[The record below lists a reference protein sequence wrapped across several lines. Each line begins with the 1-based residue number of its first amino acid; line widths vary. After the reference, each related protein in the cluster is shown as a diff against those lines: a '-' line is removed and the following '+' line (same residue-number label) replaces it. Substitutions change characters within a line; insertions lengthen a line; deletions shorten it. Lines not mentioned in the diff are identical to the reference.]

1 MPEPKRLIEPEDLY
15 HYSWISDPSI
25 HPVTSS
31 VAYVYKEIDQDKNDY
46 KTHIR
51 VVTIDGQ
58 EDASLTDGSKDFAPS
73 WSPDGLKLGFLR
85 INENGKQ
92 LWLANVS
99 EGTAAQLTS
108 AKHGVAAFVW
118 SPDGSAIAYTSRISE
133 EEAQGKLTKEE
144 IVKQESRRGRSYER
158 TIPKAEGSGWW
169 DGRYSQL
176 FRVEVTS
183 GEVTQLTSGRFN
195 VSQPVWTEDGSRLAF
210 LSKKIDDPKLDP
222 DLIAYQDLFTVSAAG
237 GELCRITD
245 ASLSISQ
252 FSYSPDG
259 STIALIA
266 EDRKYGSGIQSSI
279 YTVPSSGGA
288 PVAWQETDIQVGNY
302 ILNDMRTAAVMPG
315 PSFAADGTS
324 VFALGTYQGQAQLY
338 RFKVGAAPEAVSLGE
353 RDIYQFTETGDAR
366 YFIVLSMDAY
376 GSGELYRLDRLSGEE
391 LRLTSWNK
399 AAMEE
404 LDISMPEAF
413 WFDSTD
419 GDRIQGWMMRPPA
432 LPQGGK
438 APLVLVIH
446 GGPHAMY
453 APTYSHE
460 LQTLASAGY
469 AVLYVN
475 PRGSFGYGQR
485 FAQSCRGDFGGGD
498 YRNLMDAVDAALER
512 FDFIDPERLGV
523 MGGSYG
529 GLMTNWII
537 SQNNRFQAAVSQR
550 CISNW
555 LSFYGTSDIGISYTE
570 GIVGGNPWEQQ
581 GLLLEKSPLIYA
593 SQVKAPVLIMH
604 GEQDFRCPVGQADE
618 WYTALKRLGK
628 QTKLIRY
635 PGSNHGFLKNGKPS
649 YRVESLHEV
658 NAWLGKHLA
667 ATAQTGGGPD
677 EA

>member
-15 HYSWISDPSI
+15 NYSWISDPSL

-85 INENGKQ
+85 VNENGKQ
-92 LWLANVS
+92 LWLADVS
-99 EGTAAQLTS
+99 AGTAAQLTS

-118 SPDGSAIAYTSRISE
+118 SPDGSAIAFTSRISE

-176 FRVEVTS
+176 FRIEVTS
-183 GEVTQLTSGRFN
+183 GEVTQLTSGKFN
-195 VSQPVWTEDGSRLAF
+195 VSQPVWTEDGSKLAF
-210 LSKKIDDPKLDP
+210 LSKKIDDSELDP
-222 DLIAYQDLFTVSAAG
+222 DLIAYQDLFTVSAVG

-245 ASLSISQ
+245 HSLSISQ

-266 EDRKYGSGIQSSI
+266 EDRKYGSGTQSNI

-288 PVAWQETDIQVGNY
+288 PVAWQETDVQVGNY

-315 PSFAADGTS
+315 PLFAKDGTS
-324 VFALGTYQGQAQLY
+324 VFAIGTHHGQAQLY
-338 RFKVGAAPEAVSLGE
+338 RFREAGAPEPVSSGE
-353 RDIYQFTETGDAR
+353 RDIYQLEESRDSR
-366 YFIVLSMDAY
+366 YFIVLSMDAH

-399 AAMEE
+399 AAMDE
-404 LDISMPEAF
+404 LDISIPETL

-432 LPQGGK
+432 LPQGEK

-453 APTYSHE
+453 APAYSHE

-498 YRNLMDAVDAALER
+498 YRNLMDAVDVALER

-581 GLLLEKSPLIYA
+581 GLLLEKSPLTYV

-604 GEQDFRCPVGQADE
+604 GEQDFRCPVGQSDE

-635 PGSNHGFLKNGKPS
+635 PGSNHAFLKNGKPS
-649 YRVESLHEV
+649 YRVEALREV
-658 NAWLGKHLA
+658 NAWLDKHLA
-667 ATAQTGGGPD
+667 ATAQTGGAPD

>member
-15 HYSWISDPSI
+15 RYSWVSDPAI

-51 VVTIDGQ
+51 VVSIDGR
-58 EDASLTDGSKDFAPS
+58 EDASLTDGPKDFAPS

-85 INENGKQ
+85 VNENGKQ
-92 LWLANVS
+92 VWLVDVS
-99 EGTAAQLTS
+99 DGTAVQLTS
-108 AKHGVAAFVW
+108 AKQGVAAFVW
-118 SPDGSAIAYTSRISE
+118 SPDGITIAYTSRISE
-133 EEAQGKLTKEE
+133 EEAQEKLTQDE
-144 IVKQESRRGRSYER
+144 IRKLEGRRGRSYER

-176 FRVEVTS
+176 FRVEVAS
-183 GEVTQLTSGRFN
+183 GAVTQLTAGAFN
-195 VSQPVWTEDGSRLAF
+195 VSHPVWTEDGSKLAF
-210 LSKKIDDPKLDP
+210 LSKKLDDPKLDA
-222 DLIAYQDLFTVSAAG
+222 DLISYQDLFTVSAVG
-237 GELCRITD
+237 GELCRITNR
-245 ASLSISQ
+245 SLSISE
-252 FSYSPDG
+252 FSFSPDG

-266 EDRKYGSGIQSSI
+266 EDRKYGSGTQSSI
-279 YTVPSSGGA
+279 YTVPNTGGA
-288 PVAWQETDIQVGNY
+288 PAAWQGTDVQVGNY
-302 ILNDMRTAAVMPG
+302 ILNDMRTAAVRPG
-315 PSFAADGTS
+315 PSFTADGTS
-324 VFALGTYQGQAQLY
+324 VFAIGTYHGQAQLY
-338 RFKVGAAPEAVSLGE
+338 RFSAGEEPVAVSLGE
-353 RDIYQFTETGDAR
+353 RDIYQFAETADAR
-366 YFIVLSMDAY
+366 YFIVLSMDAH

-404 LDISMPEAF
+404 LDISFPETF

-419 GDRIQGWMMRPPA
+419 GDSIQGWMLRPPA
-432 LPQGGK
+432 LPQGAK

-475 PRGSFGYGQR
+475 PRGSFGYGQS

-498 YRNLMDAVDAALER
+498 YRNLMDAVDVALER
-512 FDFIDPERLGV
+512 FDFVDATRLGV

-581 GLLLEKSPLIYA
+581 ALLLGKSPLTYV
-593 SQVKAPVLIMH
+593 SSVKAPVLIMH
-604 GEQDFRCPVGQADE
+604 GEQDFRCPVGQSDE

-635 PGSNHGFLKNGKPS
+635 PGSNHAFLKSGKPS
-649 YRVESLHEV
+649 YRVEALREV
-658 NAWLGKHLA
+658 NAWLDKHLA
-667 ATAQTGGGPD
+667 AGGTGGVPD